1 MSGHSKW
8 STIKRKKGAQ
18 DVKKS
23 AVFSKLAR
31 LIQVAARGGSD
42 PEMNF
47 HLKLAIQKA
56 REVNMPNINIE
67 KAIAKGS
74 GTGKDAVMIE
84 EATYEGMAPGNI
96 GVVIEALTDNKNR
109 TVSELRNI
117 FNKSG
122 ATFGTPAAWQF
133 ETKGVLQLVKGAD
146 GEADEL
152 AIIDAGAL
160 DFEDADDVFVVYTA
174 PKELDSVKSK
184 LESSGR
190 QVKST
195 GLELVSKTK
204 IVIADVQMAK
214 RILNFLDIL
223 EDQEDV
229 VNVYSTMEVPDEILS
244 QIS

>member
-8 STIKRKKGAQ
+8 STIKRKKGAL
-18 DVKKS
+18 DIKKS

-31 LIQVAARGGSD
+31 LIQVAARGGND

-74 GTGKDAVMIE
+74 GTGKDATVIE
-84 EATYEGMAPGNI
+84 EVTYEGLAPGNV
-96 GVVIEALTDNKNR
+96 GLVIEALTDNKNR

-117 FNKSG
+117 FNKNG

-133 ETKGVLQLVKGAD
+133 ETKGVLQLVKGSD
-146 GEADEL
+146 SEADEM

-160 DFEDADDVFVVYTA
+160 DFEDAGNAFIVYTA

-184 LESSGR
+184 LETSGR
-190 QVKST
+190 TVKSA
-195 GLELVSKTK
+195 GLELTPKNKT
-204 IVIADVQMAK
+204 VITDAQLAK

-229 VNVYSTMEVPDEILS
+229 VNVYSTLEVSDEILS

>member
-8 STIKRKKGAQ
+8 STIKRKKGAL

-31 LIQVAARGGSD
+31 LIQVAARSGSD

-74 GTGKDAVMIE
+74 GTGKDVTVIE

-122 ATFGTPAAWQF
+122 ATFGTPSAWQF
-133 ETKGVLQLVKGAD
+133 ESKGVLQLAKGKD
-146 GEADEL
+146 SEADEL

-160 DFEDADDVFVVYTA
+160 DFETVEDNFIVYTA
-174 PKELDSVKSK
+174 PKELDAVKSK
-184 LESSGR
+184 LESSGC
-190 QVKST
+190 QVKSAS
-195 GLELVSKTK
+195 LELVPKTK
-204 IVIADVQMAK
+204 MVIADAGLAK
-214 RILNFLDIL
+214 RILNFLDTL
-223 EDQEDV
+223 EDHDDI
-229 VNVYSTMEVPDEILS
+229 VNVYSTLEVPDEILS

>member
-8 STIKRKKGAQ
+8 STIKRKKGAL

-31 LIQVAARGGSD
+31 LIQVAARSGSD

-67 KAIAKGS
+67 KAVAKGS
-74 GTGKDAVMIE
+74 GTGKDAVVIE
-84 EATYEGMAPGNI
+84 EVTYEGLAPGNV
-96 GVVIEALTDNKNR
+96 GLMVEALTDNKNR

-122 ATFGTPAAWQF
+122 GTFGTPTAWQF
-133 ETKGVLQLVKGAD
+133 ESKGVLQLVKGAD
-146 GEADEL
+146 NEADEL

-160 DFEDADDVFVVYTA
+160 DLEDADDVFIVYTA

-190 QVKST
+190 QVKAA
-195 GLELVSKTK
+195 GLELVPKTK
-204 IVIADVQMAK
+204 MVVADAQMAK
-214 RILNFLDIL
+214 RILNFLDVV

-229 VNVYSTMEVPDEILS
+229 VNVYSTLEVPDEILS
-244 QIS
+244 QLS